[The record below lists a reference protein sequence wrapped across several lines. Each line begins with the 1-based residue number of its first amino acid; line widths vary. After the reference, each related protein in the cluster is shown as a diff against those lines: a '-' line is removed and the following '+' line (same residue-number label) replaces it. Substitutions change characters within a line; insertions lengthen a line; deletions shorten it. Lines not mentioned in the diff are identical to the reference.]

1 MLRLNKSELLIRSI
15 TGILIVVITLGAIM
29 YSPYSYLGLLTLIGF
44 FASRE
49 FFRLDSVEPPPFFFI
64 LISILFSF
72 IVLLTGYFLIEQEN
86 PILLFIIL
94 PVLISSIVLLQLL
107 AINFPED
114 LVKKGKSIYAA
125 ASYIILPLL
134 CGTIFL
140 MKEYS
145 YRYVLIMVI
154 LIWVNDVGAYMFG
167 SKFGSKKIKPT
178 ISPGKSLQ
186 GTIGGAFITWMT
198 AFILWR
204 LWPDIQ
210 PSYLITLSIAVP
222 FFSIAGDLWESALKR
237 DAGVKDSG
245 NVLPGHG
252 GVLDRYDSLLF
263 VLPVAA
269 LAYFIFVI

>member
-1 MLRLNKSELLIRSI
+1 MNNPLLVRSI
-15 TGILIVVITLGAIM
+15 TGILIVIITLGAII
-29 YSPYSYLGLLTLIGF
+29 YSPYSYLALLSIIALLGT
-44 FASRE
+44 RE
-49 FFRLDSVEPPPFFFI
+49 FFQLDFVKPPPFLFNFI
-64 LISILFSF
+64 CVLFSF
-72 IVLLTGYFLIEQEN
+72 IVFSTGYFMIEKQN
-86 PILLFIIL
+86 PVLLFIIL
-94 PVLISSIVLLQLL
+94 PVLISFIVFLQLL
-107 AINFPED
+107 SINFPED
-114 LVKKGKSIYAA
+114 LVKKGKSIYAG

-140 MKEYS
+140 IKDYS

-167 SKFGSKKIKPT
+167 SKFGSRKIKPS

-186 GTIGGAFITWMT
+186 GTIGGAFIAWMA

-210 PSYLITLSIAVP
+210 SSYLIILALAVP
-222 FFSIAGDLWESALKR
+222 IFSIAGDLWESALKR

-245 NVLPGHG
+245 TILPGHG
-252 GVLDRYDSLLF
+252 GILDRYDSLLF

-269 LAYFIFVI
+269 LAYFIFVR